1 MEKEHRDV
9 IRKLRVYL
17 VRNVSNLEEILDI
30 LEAALIITEN
40 QRQSI
45 LSGVTLSDKIR
56 QFLDIIVRCGPL
68 AYDKFKQ
75 ALLET
80 NQKGIY
86 DVLNETEEL
95 KVTTSHGISSDCPS
109 DKRSDSMMTPD
120 KATSHPLTP
129 YTVTSFPRGYV
140 LIINIEDYSPESGV
154 PSRHGS
160 SHDASKL
167 QLLFE
172 DFVYSVAVIK
182 NLDGEKLKK
191 VVQEFA
197 CKQEHSNVHA
207 AVLIILAH
215 GLEHH
220 IIASDGTHVS
230 IDELVSCFTNKR
242 CPLLAGKPKLIL
254 IQACRGEERNHNGV
268 VKRDFSD
275 SISPNVCEVSLDPS
289 SWLSLPHMSDCVI
302 VYSTLPGFVSW
313 RSEIEGSWYVKVFVE
328 VTRLHGHRL
337 HILEILTEVNNRL
350 VSEASN
356 YGIKQISQPVTTL
369 TKPYYLSTLKT

>member
-1 MEKEHRDV
+1 MEKQHRDV
-9 IRKLRVYL
+9 IRKLRVYF
-17 VRNVSNLEEILDI
+17 VKNISNLEEILDI
-30 LEAALIITEN
+30 LESSMIITEN

-45 LSGVTLSDKIR
+45 LCATTIAEKIR
-56 QFLDIIVRCGPL
+56 KFLDIIVRCGPL
-68 AYDKFKQ
+68 AYDKFKS

-80 NQKGIY
+80 NQKDIY
-86 DVLNETEEL
+86 DVMNETEKNNIPDE
-95 KVTTSHGISSDCPS
+95 KPSSTEYHS
-109 DKRSDSMMTPD
+109 DKRNDSVMIPD
-120 KATSHPLTP
+120 RVNIHPLTP
-129 YTVTSFPRGYV
+129 YTVTSSPHGYV
-140 LIINIEDYSPESGV
+140 LIINIEEYTRESGV

-160 SHDASKL
+160 SQDASKL
-167 QLLFE
+167 QRLFE
-172 DFVYSVAVIK
+172 DFHYSVAVIK
-182 NLDGEKLKK
+182 DLTGGNLKR
-191 VVQEFA
+191 VVEEFS
-197 CKQEHSNVHA
+197 CKSEHRNVDA

-220 IIASDGTHVS
+220 IIASDGTYVS
-230 IDELVSCFTNKR
+230 IDELVGCFTNKK

-254 IQACRGEERNHNGV
+254 IQACRGEERCHNGL

-275 SISPNVCEVSLDPS
+275 SLLSGSCEVSLDPS

-313 RSEIEGSWYVKVFVE
+313 RSETEGSWYVKVFVE

-337 HILEILTEVNNRL
+337 HILELLTEVNNVL

-356 YGIKQISQPVTTL
+356 YNIKQISQPVTTL

>member
-9 IRKLRVYL
+9 IRKLRVFL
-17 VRNVSNLEEILDI
+17 VKNISNLEEILDI
-30 LEAALIITEN
+30 LESALIITEN
-40 QRQSI
+40 QRHSI
-45 LSGVTLSDKIR
+45 LSGTTLAEKIR
-56 QFLDIIVRCGPL
+56 RFLDIIVRCGPS

-80 NQKGIY
+80 NQKSIY
-86 DVLNETEEL
+86 DRLNETEEL
-95 KVTTSHGISSDCPS
+95 KVLAGHGISSERLS
-109 DKRSDSMMTPD
+109 DTRDESIMIPD
-120 KATSHPLTP
+120 RVSSHPLTP

-140 LIINIEDYSPESGV
+140 LIINIEDYSCESGV
-154 PSRHGS
+154 PNRHGS

-167 QLLFE
+167 QILFE
-172 DFVYSVAVIK
+172 DFMYSVAVIK
-182 NLDGEKLKK
+182 NLEGEKLKK
-191 VVQEFA
+191 VVREFA
-197 CKQEHSNVHA
+197 CKPEHSNVHA

-230 IDELVSCFTNKR
+230 IDELVSCFTNKK

-254 IQACRGEERNHNGV
+254 IQACRGEERNHNAL
-268 VKRDFSD
+268 VKRDFLD
-275 SISPNVCEVSLDPS
+275 SLPSNFCEVSLDPS

-337 HILEILTEVNNRL
+337 HILELLTEVNNRL

-369 TKPYYLSTLKT
+369 TKPYYLSTLNT